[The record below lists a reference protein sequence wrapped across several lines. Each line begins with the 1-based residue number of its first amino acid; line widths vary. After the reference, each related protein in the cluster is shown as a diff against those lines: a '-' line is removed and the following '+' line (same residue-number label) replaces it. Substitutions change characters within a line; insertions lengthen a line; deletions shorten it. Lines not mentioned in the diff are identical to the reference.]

1 MAKGLLIVIGATA
14 AVSVAIGGSMSSD
27 PGVVAVEQAA
37 GTVDDPPN
45 EETPVPEQVAEPAN
59 QEGTVQLNRSADGH
73 FYADVQINGAQVHA
87 LVDTGAS
94 GIALSRSDA
103 RSAGLATSLAMNE
116 VVGRGAD
123 GDVFGERVTLD
134 KVTLGHRSAEDL
146 AAVVLNSG
154 EQTLLGQNFLNQ
166 FDSVEIRGDTMV
178 LR

>member
-14 AVSVAIGGSMSSD
+14 AVSVAVGGSMSSD
-27 PGVVAVEQAA
+27 PAVVAIEQAA
-37 GTVDDPPN
+37 PAAESDPS
-45 EETPVPEQVAEPAN
+45 EASAAPEQVAQPASE
-59 QEGTVQLNRSADGH
+59 EGTVELNRSADGH
-73 FYADVQINGAQVHA
+73 FYADIQVNGAHVHA

-103 RSAGLATSLAMNE
+103 RNAGLATALAMNE

-134 KVTLGHRSAEDL
+134 KVTLGHRSAEAL
-146 AAVVLNSG
+146 AAVVLSSG
-154 EQTLLGQNFLNQ
+154 EQTLLGQNFLSQ
-166 FDSVEIRGDTMV
+166 FESVEIRGNTMV